1 MIGKIITVARKYYKQ
16 QHLKAVRKFIN
27 LGNSHFL
34 DMFRLVLIEPLVNK
48 KYLVVGDD
56 TMLNCTITFES
67 EAGEI
72 IIGNKTFIGASQ
84 LICRSRI
91 EIKDNVFIAWGCW
104 IYDHDSHSIDYR
116 ERENDICAQ
125 LDNYRSDKNFIKN
138 KNWNVVNSKPI
149 IIHSN
154 VWIGMNCI
162 ILKGV
167 TIGQGAIVAAGSV
180 ITKDVPPWTIVGG
193 NPARAIKEI
202 SPELK

>member
-1 MIGKIITVARKYYKQ
+1 MNDKDIYKKKLII
-16 QHLKAVRKFIN
+16 
-27 LGNSHFL
+27 
-34 DMFRLVLIEPLVNK
+34 M
-48 KYLVVGDD
+48 
-56 TMLNCTITFES
+56 
-67 EAGEI
+67 
-72 IIGNKTFIGASQ
+72 
-84 LICRSRI
+84 
-91 EIKDNVFIAWGCW
+91 
-104 IYDHDSHSIDYR
+104 
-116 ERENDICAQ
+116 
-125 LDNYRSDKNFIKN
+125 KNFIKN